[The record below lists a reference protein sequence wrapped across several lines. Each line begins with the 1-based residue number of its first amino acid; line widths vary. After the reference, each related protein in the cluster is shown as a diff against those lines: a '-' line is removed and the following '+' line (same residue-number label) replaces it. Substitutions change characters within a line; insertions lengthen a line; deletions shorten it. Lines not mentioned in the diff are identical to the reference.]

1 MVNNLI
7 KHPDAMAR
15 LRAEV
20 DSVLGDRQVQLTDL
34 PNLPY
39 LVGASCFPLQVNA
52 EVLFG
57 C

>member
-1 MVNNLI
+1 MVHNLI
-7 KHPDAMAR
+7 KNPDAMAR

-39 LVGASCFPLQVNA
+39 LVGASRSYLQLGA
-52 EVLFG
+52 
-57 C
+57 